1 MILEK
6 RNQTFE
12 NIKKLKLKN
21 YMYNDNIKESAKKYL
36 EKGWGVIP
44 VNFSKATL
52 ENGKIKKQVRFLPT
66 YLEYHLK
73 KILPEQIEQLWT
85 GYNGIAVTTGKI
97 SGLTVMDVDTKELP
111 EIKDLPETFT
121 VETNKGFHFY
131 FKYTPEPKSS
141 AERFEKDG
149 KIFNIDIRND
159 RAILYASPSEYELP
173 DGKIAKY
180 KIIKDIPLAVFP
192 LEWHKNIYRK
202 YNPDRID
209 SNGNIVKQEWRDAIV
224 NPILDGRRN
233 VDFATIIGA
242 LLNKFPPEEWESI
255 VWNIIKDKNQLQ
267 EKPLSET
274 ELRSIFNSIASRE
287 FTRRSNFE
295 GDGAGGETYKE
306 GQFNPL
312 LVSELMKRQFKDTE
326 WLVNGLIPSGS
337 IVAISGAPA
346 SNKTWFILDLAIS
359 VATGDILFDKF
370 VVSQTGVLI
379 VDEENGER
387 LLQNRFKKL
396 HKSFDFPIHTISLV
410 GFKLIDRSV
419 EDIIKFCKS
428 NNIKLAIFDSLVR
441 IHSSD
446 ENDAMK
452 MSKVFNLLKR
462 FVKEDITVV
471 FTHHNRKQ
479 GILRSSNPSQDM
491 RGSSDILASVDCHLA
506 IDRKPKE
513 NLITIHQTKLR
524 QQQEMKPFNLNI
536 ISDENDFKMEFA
548 GEVDEIQSKKTDIKE
563 AIKDIL
569 GQENKPMYKAEL
581 SLALKENGVKGGYS
595 TFKTAIKELIESGEI
610 FESKGEKNKTFCS
623 LTSFEEVIIPV

>member
-1 MILEK
+1 M
-6 RNQTFE
+6 N
-12 NIKKLKLKN
+12 KN
-21 YMYNDNIKESAKKYL
+21 NENIKESAKKFL
-36 EKGWGVIP
+36 EKGWGVVP
-44 VNFSKATL
+44 VNFFKATI
-52 ENGKIKKQVRFLPT
+52 EDGKIKKQVQHLPT
-66 YLEYHLK
+66 YKEYHQK
-73 KILPEQIEQLWT
+73 KILPEEIDKLWE
-85 GYNGIAVTTGKI
+85 GYNGIALITGKI
-97 SGLTVMDVDTKELP
+97 SGITLLDVDCKDLP

-121 VETNKGFHFY
+121 IETNKGFHFI
-131 FKYTPEPKSS
+131 FKHTEEVITG
-141 AERFEKDG
+141 AEIFKDG
-149 KIFNIDIRND
+149 EKSFGIDIRNNGGI
-159 RAILYASPSEYELP
+159 AYTSPSKYELP
-173 DGKIAKY
+173 NGGIAEY
-180 KIIKDIPLAVFP
+180 KIIKNAPLTDFP
-192 LEWHKNIYRK
+192 TEWLKNIYRK
-202 YNPDRID
+202 YNPGRID
-209 SNGNIVKQEWRDAIV
+209 ENGNIVKQDWKEAII

-242 LLNKFPPEEWESI
+242 LLNKFSTDEWESI
-255 VWNIIKDKNQLQ
+255 VWSLIKDKNILQ
-267 EKPLSET
+267 EKPLSEK
-274 ELRSIFNSIASRE
+274 ELRSVFDSIASRE
-287 FTRRSNFE
+287 FLRRQNN
-295 GDGAGGETYKE
+295 GDEVYNE

-312 LVSELMKRQFKDTE
+312 PVSELMKKQFKDTE

-359 VATGDILFDKF
+359 VATGNILFDKF

-396 HKSFDFPIHTISLV
+396 HKNFDFPVHTVSLI
-410 GFKLIDRSV
+410 GFKLIDRTV
-419 EDIIKFCKS
+419 EDIINFCKK
-428 NNIKLAIFDSLVR
+428 NNIKLVIFDSLVR

-452 MSKVFNLLKR
+452 MSKVFNLLKK

-506 IDRKPKE
+506 IDRKAKE
-513 NLITIHQTKLR
+513 NSITIHQTKLR
-524 QQQEMKPFNLNI
+524 QQQEMKPFTLNI

-548 GEVDEIQSKKTDIKE
+548 GEVDEVQSKKADIKE
-563 AIKDIL
+563 AVKDIL

-595 TFKTAIKELIESGEI
+595 TFKTAIKELIESGEV
-610 FESKGEKNKTFCS
+610 FESKGEKNKTYCS
-623 LTSFEEVIIPV
+623 LTPFEEVIIPV